1 MKKDNLFY
9 FFLFGI
15 CLGISQSFVWLIP
28 LVFISYFFLI
38 IQTFKENQFSRSF
51 TKGWVFGVGFFLSS
65 MHWIVSPFL
74 IYERHL
80 FLSPIS
86 LLFPILMGLF
96 FSVPTVL
103 ILIFKKYF
111 NLSLN
116 RLFFLNSFF
125 VALIF
130 FFSELLRSYLFG
142 GLPFNL
148 VAHIWAYNSYFIQIV
163 QFIGVFGLSFLTILW
178 IVFLTFN
185 LHGKNFLVFFSILI
199 IFPLFLMS
207 FNFLP
212 KKNKIFSNSEE
223 LNIRIVQPSIPQK
236 RKWEKSS
243 FGKNIESLIELTV
256 EKNNPMEDKV
266 VVWPEVALTLF
277 FNEEYDFQKFL
288 QKNIPENITL
298 ITGSLRRSF
307 SNNGYKVFNSLY
319 IFKDEILDYYDKKKL
334 VPFGEFIPLRGVLNL
349 FKLTPGYSD
358 YSRGEKKNEM
368 FFFNNNSKFFFEP
381 SICYEAIF
389 QTSQSK
395 NSNLIINVT
404 NDAWFGKTTG
414 PRQHLAA
421 QIFRSV
427 EKGAVLI
434 RVANSGISALV
445 NTKGKIEEKIELDI
459 SGYIDKTIKLESN
472 ETFFEKSGNLALAL
486 FIIFL
491 FLLFCLIEF
500 LFSLKRK
507 Y

>member
-1 MKKDNLFY
+1 MKKGNLFY
-9 FFLFGI
+9 FFLFGT
-15 CLGISQSFVWLIP
+15 CLGISQSFLWLIP

-38 IQTFKENQFSRSF
+38 IHSFKENQFSQSF
-51 TKGWVFGVGFFLSS
+51 AKGWVFGVGFFLSS

-80 FLSPIS
+80 LLSPIS

-103 ILIFKKYF
+103 ILFFKKYF

-116 RLFFLNSFF
+116 RLFFLNSLF
-125 VALIF
+125 VSLIF
-130 FFSELLRSYLFG
+130 FFSEVLRSYLFG

-148 VAHIWAYNSYFIQIV
+148 IAHVWAYNSYFIQIV
-163 QFIGVFGLSFLTILW
+163 QFIGVFGLSFLTLLW

-185 LHGKNFLVFFSILI
+185 LYGKNFFAFLSVLI

-207 FNFLP
+207 LNFFP
-212 KKNKIFSNSEE
+212 KKNRTYNNEE
-223 LNIRIVQPSIPQK
+223 LTVRIVQPNIPQK
-236 RKWEKSS
+236 LKWEKSS
-243 FGKNIESLIELTV
+243 FGKNIKSLIELTV
-256 EKNNPMEDKV
+256 EKNNPMEDKI
-266 VVWPEVALTLF
+266 VVWPEVALTLY

-307 SNNGYKVFNSLY
+307 SNNDYKVFNSLY

-358 YSRGEKKNEM
+358 YSRGEKKNQM
-368 FFFNNNSKFFFEP
+368 FFLSNNSKIFFEP

-389 QTSQSK
+389 QTNQSK
-395 NSNLIINVT
+395 NSNLIINIT

-427 EKGAVLI
+427 EKGAILI

-445 NTKGKIEEKIELDI
+445 SNKGNIEEKIELDI
-459 SGYIDKTIKLESN
+459 RGYVDKVIKLESN
-472 ETFFEKSGNLALAL
+472 ETFFEKFGNFALVFL
-486 FIIFL
+486 IILL
-491 FLLFCLIEF
+491 FLLFSLIEF